1 MDAPMMWRPQHLG
14 IDQRRA
20 VMNRSLALAVALLGL
35 GTTVSAANAVAATTL
50 KDQLV
55 GPRTLV
61 FSDEMNPDGTKIPKS
76 PSNDRWNMTGQKAE
90 RRFEVAQ
97 RRCPNGRC

>member
-1 MDAPMMWRPQHLG
+1 MDAPMMWRPQYLG

-35 GTTVSAANAVAATTL
+35 GIAVSAANAVAATTL
-50 KDQLV
+50 KDRLV

-61 FSDEMNPDGTKIPKS
+61 FSDEMNPDGTKSPKS
-76 PSNDRWNMTGQKAE
+76 ASNDRWNMTRQNAE
-90 RRFEVAQ
+90 PRFEVAQ